1 MVFNRES
8 LIGIYDSSLPYP
20 SFWTFSLPA
29 SGNTLN
35 NFSITYTS
43 SKNVRV
49 LWGDGT
55 NNSVT
60 TQVVTSHNYG
70 NIKTGLTLVPFDINR
85 DSIFS
90 KIICGISSPALSGTV
105 NIAPYSNLTFF
116 SNTNNNITGFTG
128 SQNLSGLLEIYL
140 NNNSLSGNIPTLTNN
155 NVLSRFEAYNN
166 KYTNFSGNVSNT
178 LDTFR
183 ADSNLLTTTAVNN
196 ILAAFVSANRTTGN
210 RVLNLGGSG
219 NAAPTGQGLIDKS
232 SLLGVGWTVTTN

>member
-29 SGNTLN
+29 SGNTLS
-35 NFSITYTS
+35 NFSIGYTS

-55 NNSVT
+55 NNSLT
-60 TQVVTSHNYG
+60 TETVISHNYT
-70 NIKTGLTLVPFDINR
+70 NIKTGLTLVPFDVNK
-85 DSIFS
+85 DNIFTR
-90 KIICGISSPALSGTV
+90 IVCGISSPALSGTV
-105 NIAPYSNLTFF
+105 NIGSYPNLTFF
-116 SNTNNNITGFTG
+116 SNTNNNITSFTG
-128 SQNLSGLLEIYL
+128 SQNLTGVLEIYL
-140 NNNSLSGNIPTLTNN
+140 NNNSLSGTMPNLTNN
-155 NVLSRFEAYNN
+155 NVLSRFEASNN

-219 NAAPTGQGLIDKS
+219 NAAPTGQGLTDKS